1 MSEKPR
7 AVILRFHVRGPAYYT
22 RDTLIKIEGVDSPGK
37 AAQFIGKNV
46 VWKSKKGKL
55 FKGRIIKTHGC
66 KGVLVARFN
75 KPLPGE
81 ALSTTVELL

>member
-7 AVILRFHVRGPAYYT
+7 AVILRFHVRGPAYHT
-22 RDTLIKIEGVDSPGK
+22 RDALIRVEGVDSRNK
-37 AAQFIGKNV
+37 AAQLIGKDV
-46 VWKSKKGKL
+46 VWRSKKGKL